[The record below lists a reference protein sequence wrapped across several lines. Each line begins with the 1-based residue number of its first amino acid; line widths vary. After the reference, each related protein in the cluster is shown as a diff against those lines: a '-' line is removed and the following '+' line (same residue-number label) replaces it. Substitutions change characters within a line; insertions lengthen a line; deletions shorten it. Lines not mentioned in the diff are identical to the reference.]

1 MNNIFKLA
9 LRGLTRNRRRSL
21 VTLLAIAFGFSAI
34 ALFAGYTHNVYDG
47 LARQSIHGEMLGHLT
62 LSKRG
67 MRGHGKLDPE
77 RYLLTAQE
85 VETIARLLKDEP
97 HVEMVA
103 PRLALSGLISNG
115 RASTIFIAEGI
126 APAAMERMQENLQS
140 EQENLQSEQEKNSGL
155 YGNSKKQLDP
165 AHPEVVELSEG
176 LVEMLHLSAGAQA
189 AMLVNTLTGQAN
201 ALDITVGH
209 VINTGNAGSNDK
221 FAFVSLALAR
231 TLLDAE
237 GRADRL
243 TVLLDDVSQTE
254 AVRDRLLPKLH
265 SAGFDVE
272 IQTWQD
278 LSDFYNQVHG
288 MFDMIFGFIFSIVL
302 TVVVMSVANSMGMT
316 VVERTREIGTLR
328 AIGLKQGGVVRLFT
342 TESMLLSLIGCI
354 VGLLIT
360 LGVRWGI
367 NVANISYVP
376 PNSAGAVPLLVDM
389 DIGRVAFTFVLMG
402 VVGTL
407 AAYLPARRAARKDII
422 DALGHV

>member
-85 VETIARLLKDEP
+85 VETIAKLLKDEP

-209 VINTGNAGSNDK
+209 VFNTGNAGSNDK

-328 AIGLKQGGVVRLFT
+328 AIGLKQGGVVRLFA